1 VTRFR
6 ARIRVVQDAPVSDD
20 AASVLER
27 TYREEAGRL
36 WRALVLDTGDRE
48 VASDA
53 VAEAFAQALA
63 RGDAL
68 ERPGAWVWRAAFR
81 IAAGE
86 LQRRGRRSP
95 DTGGPF
101 EHVVD
106 MPAELIDVLRA
117 LDRLSTKQRASVVL
131 HHYAGYPVKEVARII
146 GSTPAAVGVHLHRA
160 RNRLRSLLEDD
171 DA

>member
-1 VTRFR
+1 
-6 ARIRVVQDAPVSDD
+6 VVQDAPVSDE
-20 AASVLER
+20 ASALEL
-27 TYREEAGRL
+27 TYRAEAGRL

-48 VASDA
+48 IASDA

-86 LQRRGRRSP
+86 MQRRRRQVADDRDPPQRP
-95 DTGGPF
+95 DDLPSDL
-101 EHVVD
+101 V
-106 MPAELIDVLRA
+106 DVLRA
-117 LDRLSTKQRASVVL
+117 LDRLSPKQRASIVL
-131 HHYAGYPVKEVARII
+131 HHYAGYPVKEVARIV

-160 RNRLRSLLEDD
+160 RTRLRELLEDD